1 MFDERTANHHGASDP
16 VSVPPP
22 GRRFSRRKP
31 VIAAGIIV
39 LVFGVL
45 LVLALRPRQQ
55 KDREVAETLA
65 RTQGISTVLVS
76 KATLTP
82 ARSELVLPGSIQAI
96 IESPIFARS
105 EGYLR
110 KRLVDIGDEVRL
122 GQLLAV
128 VEAPEVDK
136 QVQQAQATLSRAEAT
151 LAQANAALAQS
162 DTQLKLAEVT
172 AQRWNTLFAKRVVS
186 RQEADEKQA
195 AFDARRADFDAARAN
210 VAAATEA
217 VAASRADL
225 QRLTDLKGFQEL
237 RAPFSGI
244 ITARNTDVGS
254 LIRGGSSEGREL
266 YRLAQLDTVRI
277 MVNVPQMNIPTIRV
291 GESAK
296 VTVQERPGRI
306 FAGKIVRTANALD
319 AATRTLLTEI
329 HVQNPDHVLLPGMYA
344 QVTISNAQAA
354 PTIMIAGDTIVIRA
368 DGPQVAI
375 VKEDGRVHF
384 QKIILGRDYGA
395 ETEVPSGL
403 SGGESLV
410 INPGDNIQEGVVVK
424 AQVAREG
431 APSNRQTK

>member
-1 MFDERTANHHGASDP
+1 
-16 VSVPPP
+16 
-22 GRRFSRRKP
+22 
-31 VIAAGIIV
+31 
-39 LVFGVL
+39 VL

>member
-1 MFDERTANHHGASDP
+1 MNDERMASHHMTSDP
-16 VSVPPP
+16 VSGTPP

-31 VIAAGIIV
+31 VFAAIIIV
-39 LVFGVL
+39 IVFAVL
-45 LVLALRPRQQ
+45 LALALRPRQQ
-55 KDREVAETLA
+55 KDREVAEALA
-65 RTQGISTVLVS
+65 RTQGVATVLVS

-82 ARSELVLPGSIQAI
+82 ARGELMLPGNIQAI

-110 KRLVDIGDEVRL
+110 TRLVDIGDQVRV

-128 VEAPEVDK
+128 VETPEVDK

-151 LAQANAALAQS
+151 LAQTKAALAQS

-210 VAAATEA
+210 VAAANNA
-217 VAASRADL
+217 AAASQADL
-225 QRLTDLKGFQEL
+225 QRLMDLKGFQEL

-266 YRLAQLDTVRI
+266 FRLAQLDTVRI
-277 MVNVPQMNIPTIRV
+277 MVNVPQMNVPAIRV
-291 GESAK
+291 GESAR
-296 VTVQERPGRI
+296 VTVPERPGRN
-306 FAGKIVRTANALD
+306 FSGKIVRTANSLD
-319 AATRTLLTEI
+319 TATRTLLTEI

-344 QVTISNAQAA
+344 QVSISNAQAA

-375 VKEDGRVHF
+375 VNEDGRVHF
-384 QKIILGRDYGA
+384 QKIVLGRDYGA

-403 SGGESLV
+403 AGGESLV
-410 INPGDNIQEGVVVK
+410 INPGDDIQEDVVVK
-424 AQVAREG
+424 AQLAGEA
-431 APSNRQTK
+431 APPKRQTK